1 MVDVVE
7 AMIVSGP
14 TCFEAAPSTSRLS
27 STTSGTPSKTI
38 PAPDNAA
45 PLRLAGTT
53 ETRAISGSTSA
64 SFSSPSFDRLAKVF
78 LTSSSA
84 SASSLA
90 KSSAERPLMSII
102 VTICPA

>member
-38 PAPDNAA
+38 PASASAA
-45 PLRLAGTT
+45 LLRLAGTT
-53 ETRAISGSTSA
+53 ETRAMSGATSA
-64 SFSSPSFDRLAKVF
+64 SVSRPSFDRLAMVL
-78 LTSSSA
+78 LTSPSE

-90 KSSAERPLMSII
+90 KSSAERALMSII
-102 VTICPA
+102 VTA